1 MRALGLR
8 HTAGS
13 RLVAALAAG
22 AVLAG
27 AVTLVTTDLADA
39 ATTGAGS
46 VAVLYAG
53 SLTDV
58 MTNVIGPGF
67 TTSTGIT
74 VNGFAGGSSAL
85 ATDIKG
91 GVQQGDVF
99 VSASPAVNLTLAGPT
114 NGSWVSWYV
123 KFATS
128 PLVLGYNPKSTFAAD
143 LKTQPWY
150 KVVTKPG
157 FLLGRT
163 DPALDP
169 KGVLAVQAVNATA
182 KNEKDPSLTSVLS
195 STATVFPEETL
206 VGRLQSGQLDAGF
219 FYAAEAKAAGIPT
232 VPLGS
237 LKLSATYTVTVLR
250 GAPNAANA
258 RAFVRYLLGPKGRAG
273 LQTSGFVAIRPP
285 KLVGRGAPSALA
297 RLASSG

>member
-91 GVQQGDVF
+91 
-99 VSASPAVNLTLAGPT
+99 
-114 NGSWVSWYV
+114 
-123 KFATS
+123 
-128 PLVLGYNPKSTFAAD
+128 
-143 LKTQPWY
+143 
-150 KVVTKPG
+150 
-157 FLLGRT
+157 
-163 DPALDP
+163 
-169 KGVLAVQAVNATA
+169 
-182 KNEKDPSLTSVLS
+182 
-195 STATVFPEETL
+195 
-206 VGRLQSGQLDAGF
+206 
-219 FYAAEAKAAGIPT
+219 
-232 VPLGS
+232 
-237 LKLSATYTVTVLR
+237 
-250 GAPNAANA
+250 
-258 RAFVRYLLGPKGRAG
+258 
-273 LQTSGFVAIRPP
+273 
-285 KLVGRGAPSALA
+285 
-297 RLASSG
+297 ASSRAMCS

>member
-1 MRALGLR
+1 
-8 HTAGS
+8 
-13 RLVAALAAG
+13 
-22 AVLAG
+22 
-27 AVTLVTTDLADA
+27 
-39 ATTGAGS
+39 
-46 VAVLYAG
+46 
-53 SLTDV
+53 
-58 MTNVIGPGF
+58 
-67 TTSTGIT
+67 
-74 VNGFAGGSSAL
+74 
-85 ATDIKG
+85 
-91 GVQQGDVF
+91 VF

-232 VPLGS
+232 VPSVRSNSRPPTRSRCCGGHR
-237 LKLSATYTVTVLR
+237 TQPTPGLR
-250 GAPNAANA
+250 ALPP
-258 RAFVRYLLGPKGRAG
+258 RPKGRAG